1 MNEGKPRRRKPHL
14 RDERITLVHGAGG
27 KATRELVEALFLE
40 ELGNAWLEPLGDSAV
55 IDLAEA
61 VGTAGAG
68 AMKLAFTTDAHVVQ
82 PLFFPGGDIGSLA
95 VNGTVNDI
103 AVAGARPL
111 ALTAGFV
118 LEEGLEVGE
127 LRRVAASMGAAAR
140 AAGVA
145 VAAGDTKVVERGRG
159 DGLTVTTAAIGL
171 VDERVSLGADRVRP
185 GDAVLVSGTLGD
197 HGMAVMIE
205 RGELA
210 LEVEIESDT
219 ASIYPLAEA
228 LFALGADLR
237 WLRDPTRGGL
247 ATAMNELTE
256 ACGLCAVL
264 EENELPVR
272 EQVAAAC
279 EILGL
284 DPLYVANEGKLIAVV
299 APERAG
305 EALSLLRAQP
315 LGTEARRIGAIEPE
329 PEGLVLLQTAFGGSR
344 VVDMLTGDPL
354 PRIC

>member
-1 MNEGKPRRRKPHL
+1 VSEEQPGAEARRRRGRRF

-27 KATRELVEALFLE
+27 KATRNLVEAVFLE
-40 ELGNAWLEPLGDSAV
+40 ELGNPLLEPLGDSA
-55 IDLAEA
+55 LLEA
-61 VGTAGAG
+61 GGT
-68 AMKLAFTTDAHVVQ
+68 KLAFTTDAHVVQ

-103 AVAGARPL
+103 AVSGARPI
-111 ALTAGFV
+111 ALSAAFV
-118 LEEGLEVGE
+118 LEEGLPVAD
-127 LRRVAASMGAAAR
+127 LRRVVASMAAAAR
-140 AAGVA
+140 EADVV

-159 DGLTVTTAAIGL
+159 DGLTVTTSGVGL
-171 VDERVSLGADRVRP
+171 VDDRVALGAEHVRP
-185 GDAVLVSGTLGD
+185 GDKVLVSGTLGD
-197 HGMAVMIE
+197 HGMAVMIA
-205 RGELA
+205 RGNLE

-219 ASIYPLAEA
+219 ASVFPLAES
-228 LFALGADLR
+228 LFALGKDLR

-247 ATAMNELTE
+247 ATTLNELTE
-256 ACGLCAVL
+256 ASGLCAVL
-264 EENELPVR
+264 EEKALPVR

-299 APERAG
+299 AAGRAE
-305 EALSLLRAQP
+305 EALALLRAHP
-315 LGTEARRIGAIEPE
+315 LGAEAAIIGEVEPE
-329 PEGLVLLQTAFGGSR
+329 PKGLVLLQTAFGGSR

>member
-1 MNEGKPRRRKPHL
+1 VSEKRADRETPARRKQPF

-27 KATRELVEALFLE
+27 KASRNLIEAVFLE
-40 ELGNAWLEPLGDSAV
+40 ELGNPLLDPLGDSAL
-55 IDLAEA
+55 IEA
-61 VGTAGAG
+61 GGT
-68 AMKLAFTTDAHVVQ
+68 KLAFTTDAHVVQ

-103 AVAGARPL
+103 AMAGARPI
-111 ALTAGFV
+111 ALSAAFV
-118 LEEGLEVGE
+118 LEEGLAVAD
-127 LRRVAASMGAAAR
+127 LRRVVASMAR
-140 AAGVA
+140 AAREAGVV

-171 VDERVSLGADRVRP
+171 VDERVSLGAEKVRA
-185 GDAVLVSGTLGD
+185 GDKVLVSGTLGD
-197 HGMAVMIE
+197 HGMAVMIA
-205 RGELA
+205 RGNLE
-210 LEVEIESDT
+210 LEVEIESDS
-219 ASIYPLAEA
+219 ASVFPLAES
-228 LFALGADLR
+228 LFALGEDLR

-247 ATAMNELTE
+247 ATTLNELTE
-256 ACGLCAVL
+256 ASGLCAVL
-264 EENELPVR
+264 EEKALPVR

-299 APERAG
+299 AAERA
-305 EALSLLRAQP
+305 EQALELLRAHS
-315 LGTEARRIGAIEPE
+315 LGAGAAIVGEIEPE
-329 PEGLVLLQTAFGGSR
+329 PAGLVLLQTSFGGSR

>member
-1 MNEGKPRRRKPHL
+1 VNDEKPRVTRSRARL

-27 KATRELVEALFLE
+27 KATRDLVEALFLE
-40 ELGNAWLEPLGDSAV
+40 ELDNPLLEPLGDSAILEGV
-55 IDLAEA
+55 S
-61 VGTAGAG
+61 G
-68 AMKLAFTTDAHVVQ
+68 KLAFTTDAHVVQ

-111 ALTAGFV
+111 ALSAAFV
-118 LEEGLEVGE
+118 LEEGLPMAD
-127 LRRVAASMGAAAR
+127 LRRVVASMAEAAR
-140 AAGVA
+140 EAGVV

-171 VDERVSLGADRVRP
+171 VDDRVALGAERVRS
-185 GDAVLVSGTLGD
+185 GDKVIVSGSLGD
-197 HGMAVMIE
+197 HGMAVMIA
-205 RGELA
+205 RGNLE
-210 LEVEIESDT
+210 LEVEIASDS
-219 ASIYPLAEA
+219 ASVFPLAES
-228 LFALGADLR
+228 LFALGEDLR

-247 ATAMNELTE
+247 ATTLNELTE
-256 ACGLCAVL
+256 ASGLCVVL
-264 EENELPVR
+264 DEKALPVR

-299 APERAG
+299 APARAE
-305 EALSLLRAQP
+305 EALALLHAHP
-315 LGTEARRIGAIEPE
+315 LGAEAAIVGEVEPE
-329 PEGLVLLQTAFGGSR
+329 PQGLVLLQTAFGGSR